1 MKRSWLTWLQLAG
14 LVAVFAGVRIF
25 DAIVW
30 LRLPLIVAGGL
41 VVALVAVLR
50 FTAWR
55 GGEGDRR
62 TIDAVFAF
70 GAMGCVIAVL
80 GFVPG
85 SDDGLEF
92 LGLDFEGIRE
102 RLRFKRFFQM
112 ASPILLACSLLP
124 VLAAEWALARGGSAG
139 ALRVDARRVR
149 ETAGNALSLALGGAA
164 LVLIGYV
171 TSTLNRTADFSY
183 FKTASP
189 GESVREI
196 VRNMDGTL
204 EAAVFFPEVNAVKD
218 EVLNYLR
225 ELARATGNVVVE
237 EYDRYADPEAAAA
250 YEVRNDG
257 VVVLRVDGRSER
269 LSFQLLL
276 SEARGRLRI
285 LDSHVQQMLLQLT
298 RERRFAY
305 LTTGHGELNDPLASE
320 EEPEQPDIT
329 ESWRPGQESR
339 FDEGPPLGALREL
352 LEFLNYEVRDI
363 GVRRGL
369 GDRVPDDAAMVMIIG
384 PQRAFLEAERNSIR
398 EYLDRGGS
406 LLVALE
412 PDSDFRL
419 EEFRDRLG
427 VDHDPAMTLNDDR
440 HLRVTGGVSDRRN
453 IVTNR
458 FSAHASVTSAS
469 RRGVTQGIALFGP
482 GRISV
487 ADDVEGLRTSLI
499 VSTDPASYQ
508 DRNGNFRFDEGAE
521 VKESFGVAAAIER
534 EAAAEPAEDAER
546 ADVSDMRALVY
557 GDAEIFSDEVLVA
570 SQLNAFLVADGI
582 RWLGREELF
591 SGEVVS
597 EEDVPILHT
606 RSENVVWFYAI
617 IFAAPAL
624 VLALGMAALYGRRA
638 KGETP
643 G

>member
-1 MKRSWLTWLQLAG
+1 MKRSSLTWLQLAG
-14 LVAVFAGVRIF
+14 LAAVFAGARVF
-25 DAIVW
+25 DTVAW
-30 LRLPLIVAGGL
+30 LRLPLILAGGL
-41 VVALVAVLR
+41 AVVLVAVLR
-50 FTAWR
+50 FRAWR
-55 GGEGDRR
+55 GAEGDQRN
-62 TIDAVFAF
+62 IDTVFAF
-70 GAMGCVIAVL
+70 GAIGCVIAML

-102 RLRFKRFFQM
+102 QLRFKRFFQL
-112 ASPILLACSLLP
+112 ASPIVLACSLMP

-171 TSTLNRTADFSY
+171 ASALNRTADFSY
-183 FKTASP
+183 FKTSSP
-189 GESVREI
+189 GESVQEI

-250 YEVRNDG
+250 YEVRGDG
-257 VVVLRVDGRSER
+257 VVVLRVNGRSER
-269 LSFQLLL
+269 ISFQLLL
-276 SEARGRLRI
+276 GEARGQLRI
-285 LDSHVQQMLLQLT
+285 LDSHVQQVLLQLT

-329 ESWRPGQESR
+329 EWRPGQDSR
-339 FDEGPPLGALREL
+339 FDEGPPLRALREL

-384 PQRAFLEAERNSIR
+384 PQRAFLEAERNAIR

-412 PDSDFRL
+412 PGSDFRL
-419 EEFRDRLG
+419 ADFRDRLG

-440 HLRVTGGVSDRRN
+440 HLVLTGAVSERRN
-453 IVTNR
+453 IITNR

-487 ADDVEGLRTSLI
+487 AEDVEGLRTSLI
-499 VSTDPASYQ
+499 ISTDPASYQ
-508 DRNGNFRFDEGAE
+508 DRNGNFRFDEETE

-534 EAAAEPAEDAER
+534 EADAP
-546 ADVSDMRALVY
+546 DMRALVY
-557 GDAEIFSDEVLVA
+557 GDAEIFSDDVLVA
-570 SQLNAFLVADGI
+570 LQLNAFLVADGI

-624 VLALGMAALYGRRA
+624 VLGLGLTALYGRRGKQEA
-638 KGETP
+638 RE
-643 G
+643 

>member
-1 MKRSWLTWLQLAG
+1 MKRSWLTWFQLAG

-92 LGLDFEGIRE
+92 LGLDFEGISE

-171 TSTLNRTADFSY
+171 ASALNRTADFSY

-189 GESVREI
+189 GESVQEI

-419 EEFRDRLG
+419 EEFRDQLG

-440 HLRVTGGVSDRRN
+440 HLRVTGAVSDRRN

-487 ADDVEGLRTSLI
+487 AEDVEGLRTSLI

-546 ADVSDMRALVY
+546 ADVSQMRALVY

>member
-1 MKRSWLTWLQLAG
+1 MKRSWLTWFQLAG

-62 TIDAVFAF
+62 AIDAVFAF

-92 LGLDFEGIRE
+92 LGLDFEGISE

-171 TSTLNRTADFSY
+171 TSALNRTADFSY
-183 FKTASP
+183 FKTASS
-189 GESVREI
+189 GESVQEI

-384 PQRAFLEAERNSIR
+384 PQRAFLEAERNAIR

-419 EEFRDRLG
+419 EEFRDQLG

-487 ADDVEGLRTSLI
+487 AEDVEGLRTSLI

>member
-1 MKRSWLTWLQLAG
+1 MKRSWLTWFQLAG

-55 GGEGDRR
+55 GGKGDRR
-62 TIDAVFAF
+62 AIDAVFAF

-171 TSTLNRTADFSY
+171 TSALNRTADFSY

-189 GESVREI
+189 GESVQEI

-384 PQRAFLEAERNSIR
+384 PQRAFLEAERHSIR

-419 EEFRDRLG
+419 EEFRDQLG
-427 VDHDPAMTLNDDR
+427 VDHDPAVTLNDDR
-440 HLRVTGGVSDRRN
+440 HLRVTGAVGDRRN

-487 ADDVEGLRTSLI
+487 AEDVEGLRTSLI

-546 ADVSDMRALVY
+546 AAVSHMRALVY